1 MATEKRNY
9 VVLLCD
15 GMADTPFDGL
25 DGRTPVEAANKP
37 NMDALAR
44 VSEVGT
50 VRTVP
55 DGLAPGSDV
64 ANLAVLGYDTREC
77 YTGRSPL
84 EAANIGIDLADD
96 DVALRCNLVTLS
108 DDEPYAAKTIL
119 DYCAGDIPTAEA
131 DGIVKTLQETLGG
144 GEFDFYTGT
153 AYRHCLVW
161 HGGKTQLGKIT
172 PPHDITGRVIGDY
185 LPLDPAAAP
194 LLNLME
200 RSVDILRDHPVNKA
214 RVAAGKNPANAIWL
228 WGQGKRPSLQ
238 NFKQRFGLSGSMIS
252 AVDLLKGIGRIA
264 GMNVCA
270 VEGATGYIDTN
281 YEGKLAAA
289 IEELDRGQNFIY
301 IHLEGPDEC
310 GHRGEAQNKVKAI
323 EDIDRRV
330 LGPLLTALRA
340 RGDFSLLVLPDHPTP
355 LNIRTHSSE
364 PVPYLLY
371 RSDDERPSG
380 VSRFTEAEA
389 RTTGI
394 HQEVGYRLLYH
405 MLGKE

>member
-1 MATEKRNY
+1 MKY

-15 GMADTPFDGL
+15 GMADVPFDGL
-25 DGRTPVEAANKP
+25 NGQTPAEAAVKP
-37 NMDALAR
+37 YMDALAQKA
-44 VSEVGT
+44 EVGT

-108 DDEPYAAKTIL
+108 EDEDYAEKTIL
-119 DYCAGDIPTAEA
+119 DYCAGDIHTAEA
-131 DGIVKTLQETLGG
+131 DEIVKTLQKELGG

-161 HGGKTQLGKIT
+161 HGGKTALGKIT

-185 LPLDPAAAP
+185 LPTDPAAAP
-194 LLNLME
+194 LLALMK
-200 RSVDILRDHPVNKA
+200 RSVEILRDHPINTA
-214 RVAAGKNPANAIWL
+214 RTARGDAPANAIWL
-228 WGQGKRPSLQ
+228 WGQGKRPQLQ
-238 NFKQRFGLSGSMIS
+238 DFRERFGVSGSMIS

-264 GMNVCA
+264 NMNVCE

-289 IEELDRGQNFIY
+289 ISELDKGQDLVY

-310 GHRGEAQNKVKAI
+310 GHRGEAQNKVKAL

-330 LGPLLTALRA
+330 LGPLLDALHE
-340 RGDFSLLVLPDHPTP
+340 RGDHTVLILPDHPTP
-355 LNIRTHSSE
+355 LTIRTHSAE

-371 RSDDERPSG
+371 RSNREQASG

-389 RTTGI
+389 RKTGI
-394 HQEVGYRLLYH
+394 YQEVGYRLMYH
-405 MLGKE
+405 MLEK